1 VECFDPVASQ
11 HRGLKQQT
19 KEHIIDGVKRTLSFI
34 NLRRGVWVGHPQ
46 EDPTGGKECMGG
58 CIIELMTIVTL
69 DGFDGAAK
77 LRENKGKKIDNV
89 GKVSDL
95 AHKGNVHTK

>member
-34 NLRRGVWVGHPQ
+34 NLWRGVWAGHSQ
-46 EDPTGGKECMGG
+46 DDPTGGKECMGG
-58 CIIELMTIVTL
+58 GIIKLMTIVAL

-77 LRENKGKKIDNV
+77 LRENKGKKLTMWEKCQI
-89 GKVSDL
+89 
-95 AHKGNVHTK
+95 